1 MVIAVLAGTLGLVGC
16 GDDATNGTAGA
27 GGSAGSGGTAGGGGG
42 VPTCESTACILC
54 PEEALGPNGFLFG
67 DLNIPLVFTAV
78 PQGPVV
84 QGGTVTIDVAGRTQ
98 ISDLPVPVS
107 ANVEAGS
114 TTTYI
119 ATTGGDGTLDI
130 PIPEQTLMGTDL
142 DLDAGSGSGPFDVDA
157 DATELVI
164 RLNSAVINIEVT
176 SPLPLSLTID
186 ASDSGGCS
194 VVGNGVSIPVSG
206 AGGAGGG
213 GGGGGGAGG
222 AGGGG

>member
-1 MVIAVLAGTLGLVGC
+1 MRITKLMVIAVLAGTLGLVGC
-16 GDDATNGTAGA
+16 GDDA
-27 GGSAGSGGTAGGGGG
+27 GGEGGGGG
-42 VPTCESTACILC
+42 MVPPTCESPACILC
-54 PEEALGPNGFLFG
+54 PAEALGPNGALFG
-67 DLNIPLVFTAV
+67 DLNVPLEFTAE

-107 ANVEAGS
+107 ATVEAGS

-130 PIPEQTLMGTDL
+130 PIPEQDVMGTDL
-142 DLDAGSGSGPFDVDA
+142 DIDAGSGSGPFNVDA

-164 RLNSAVINIEVT
+164 GLNSAVIIIEVT
-176 SPLPLSLTID
+176 SPAPLSLTID
-186 ASDSGGCS
+186 ASDSGDCS
-194 VVGNGVSIPVSG
+194 VVGNGVSIPVS
-206 AGGAGGG
+206 GAGGG